1 MNFKF
6 KAYIVQEN
14 GPCQFYNGSSTPSL
28 NPYSWNEYTNMLY
41 IDQPAGTGF
50 SYETGETAPSV
61 VCDENEFCQ
70 PSGVVN
76 ATVEV
81 NSTVAAAPFVWKFV
95 QAFFNQFPQYENRD
109 FGIFTE
115 SYGGHYG
122 PGTSY
127 ICLP

>member
-1 MNFKF
+1 
-6 KAYIVQEN
+6 
-14 GPCQFYNGSSTPSL
+14 
-28 NPYSWNEYTNMLY
+28 MLY

-50 SYETGETAPSV
+50 SYESGETAPSV
-61 VCDENEFCQ
+61 ICDDKQFCQ
-70 PSGVVN
+70 PSGVIN

-95 QAFFNQFPQYENRD
+95 QAFFNQFPHYENRD

-127 ICLP
+127 FFFPYTR